1 MGVSRIGMEMPSDNR
16 DPDPLAKWVIFRDG
30 SAALRRMVKSDGE
43 KGLLLQFTGLGAW
56 EEVRQRALT
65 YGFSKVRDS
74 KSLMLMARSRVFGI
88 STTELAAAL
97 GGDVVEMP
105 LSVVHSYPWTA
116 DYMHPD
122 LGKGLPS
129 VGGPKPAAISLLGW
143 NHLGEEV
150 LADAEG
156 TRYRKGPV
164 EEGRTRYYAETANQ
178 DRTLFLRAEEPEDLP
193 RIAAGL
199 LWMAKRGTV
208 SREEFKKI
216 AAAAAEPAKPGGPR
230 MEAGFVEEALKDELV
245 ERIIGV
251 SVEDDA
257 SRESY
262 HRAMRLGE
270 HLSGVV
276 NEASKPLEGLF
287 PSIGFLIFLRR
298 LVRETGATE
307 VSGNER
313 LRAAVQV
320 AHGDGEIWS
329 QLYDLTTSR
338 VGGAA
343 ERAANILARRTTE
356 GSSVLIVAGGA
367 DSEAAEDIRGA
378 LGLVYAI
385 ENVAE
390 IAPHVATGRH
400 DGGLCTA
407 FVIGERRPLPA
418 EGLPVAAQRT
428 FKVLAWEDLDGLH
441 REVLRSRT
449 KIRDWHLDAADAE
462 AREIQERED
471 NERQRPY
478 VALSELTP
486 PFTMIPK
493 ALEGATA
500 KALRRVGGDQ
510 EEKGGIDGWL
520 AGELG
525 VSRDDLA
532 GMLTSEQADAVAL
545 RKLALDRNRGFLLAD
560 QTGVGKGRSLAAM
573 CRLHAR
579 SGGNVLYLT
588 ENADINIPDVWRDIS
603 AVGGRAELK
612 PAILASRPV
621 ALEGVDSGSGAGT
634 VFRTESAASR
644 RRMFGDAA
652 WPGDRNL
659 VLTNYSQFS
668 RGEDSPAQNW
678 AGSAP
683 DASTLLVLDECH
695 NALNPESNTGKA
707 VRAMIEAVGRSN
719 VVFATATPLRNIA
732 GAELYK
738 PLLPDADGDRLDGIF
753 ASLAVGGETAQESFA
768 TMLAEDGVF
777 IRRDHDL
784 SNLEFQVRLPDDARM
799 SRYQDIMNLFSPMVE
814 QLLDTSLEVQA
825 LVGRAQAVRY
835 REMINRGHDPRAA
848 RAETNALY
856 QYSGAAGGPLAR
868 LARLTINALK
878 VEQVVEEALNEI
890 SAGRKP
896 LISFHSTGAGLFTE
910 LATRGGEAE
919 TAGDMSLA
927 DQIMRV
933 AEGIFRVRVDDE
945 VRDARL
951 LSPEIEEASQ
961 RIRHMVE
968 RIPRDLPVSPI
979 DALIESLT
987 AHGVSVGEISG
998 RALAYRAGRIV
1009 RREGTDRR
1017 QAVDDFNSGDLDV
1030 LIYNSAGATGGSYH
1044 ASTEFRDQRP
1054 RSIVEMETPVDIIK
1068 YVQSQGRG
1076 NRYGQVAKPRV
1087 VSVVT
1092 GLIPEMRILQQRN
1105 RKLRSMGAII
1115 DGNRSHPLLFDDVPD
1130 FLNVV
1135 GDRAAMHVLLAKP
1148 DLTRRLG
1155 FQEIADGIGEDQADT
1170 ILDRGG
1176 LADSGA
1182 SSKLAESLANKV
1194 LTRSLVLSAAEQSE
1208 LVELIRYEFDAV
1220 VEELESRNLNP
1231 LKPKEIQGEID
1242 VLGTTLFS
1250 GLENPEGDLDV
1261 SAFFAPLYMSTG
1273 VHRFSEEPIG
1283 SEELV
1288 RLVNNSMIAD
1298 GADGFAR
1305 HADRLESMLP
1315 NLLRTAM
1322 RPDTRL
1328 EDAMADLAN
1337 QPHRFR
1343 LKHQRLT
1350 RLIHL
1355 LRNIRPGRA
1364 VQLSGFGTFRDDALR
1379 TIVKTTA
1386 PDLRHADWPQAYKIR
1401 TVTPGDT
1408 KPEII
1413 SLRRLLRIP
1422 SADVRFSIGLERGRN
1437 ERHLRNFEEQS
1448 KLERQLP
1455 VQVLAGNHLAAI
1467 LEARRHSLGT
1477 MSLYKEASGQM
1488 QRGIVVHQ
1496 SKADLRFLPVVI
1508 PSGRVAA
1515 AVAAMAFRGRIK
1527 NGAAMWVGK
1536 RDNPLIRFD
1545 FVAKRGHSA
1554 MFSHLPAANQQDF
1567 YGSRPDLAAL
1577 KRSRRRRQYAAW
1589 PSEAELIDAALRA
1602 TDGLV
1607 LMADGRIRD
1616 QVNEVSAMLERGEF
1630 HPWMNLL
1637 EPVPELSCAPTPAA
1651 GADPEGS
1658 EAGAVS

>member
-1 MGVSRIGMEMPSDNR
+1 MEMPADNR
-16 DPDPLAKWVIFRDG
+16 DPDPLAKWVVFRDG

-56 EEVRQRALT
+56 EDVRRRALA
-65 YGFSKVRDS
+65 YGFSEVHAS
-74 KSLMLMARSRVFGI
+74 KSLMLMARNRALGI
-88 STTELAAAL
+88 STTELADAL

-116 DYMHPD
+116 DYRQPD
-122 LGKGLPS
+122 LGKGLS
-129 VGGPKPAAISLLGW
+129 SAGGPKPAAIRPLGW

-150 LADAEG
+150 LTDGEG
-156 TRYRKGPV
+156 RRYRKGPV
-164 EEGRTRYYAETANQ
+164 EEGRTRYFAETDNQ
-178 DRTLFLRAEEPEDLP
+178 DRTLFLRAEKPEDLP

-199 LWMAKRGTV
+199 LHMAERGTV
-208 SREEFKKI
+208 RREEFGEV
-216 AAAAAEPAKPGGPR
+216 AAAAAEPAKPGRPQ
-230 MEAGFVEEALKDELV
+230 METGFVEESLKRELV

-257 SRESY
+257 SRRSY

-276 NEASKPLEGLF
+276 NEASKPLDGLS
-287 PSIGFLIFLRR
+287 PSIGFLVFLRR
-298 LVRETGATE
+298 LVREADATE

-313 LRAAVQV
+313 LRAAVHIAQ
-320 AHGDGEIWS
+320 AEGEVQS
-329 QLYDLTTSR
+329 QLYDLTGSR
-338 VGGAA
+338 AGGEA
-343 ERAANILARRTTE
+343 ERAANILARRTAE
-356 GSSVLIVAGGA
+356 GSSILIVAGGA
-367 DSEAAEDIRGA
+367 DSDAVESIRTA
-378 LGLVYAI
+378 LGVGYAI

-407 FVIGERRPLPA
+407 FVIGERRPSPVESLPI
-418 EGLPVAAQRT
+418 AAQRT
-428 FKVLAWEDLDGLH
+428 FKVLTRDDLDGLH
-441 REVLRSRT
+441 KEIRRSR
-449 KIRDWHLDAADAE
+449 KRIRDWHLDAADAE
-462 AREIQERED
+462 AWETEDRED

-478 VALSELTP
+478 VALSELSA

-500 KALRRVGGDQ
+500 KALRRVGSEL
-510 EEKGGIDGWL
+510 EEQGGLDGWL
-520 AGELG
+520 AGALG

-532 GMLTSEQADAVAL
+532 GMLTSEQADAIAL
-545 RKLALDRNRGFLLAD
+545 RKSAADRNRGFLLAD
-560 QTGVGKGRSLAAM
+560 QTGVGKGRSLAAI

-579 SGGNVLYLT
+579 TGGKVLYFT
-588 ENADINIPDVWRDIS
+588 ENADINIPDVWRDIT
-603 AVGGRAELK
+603 AVGGRAEFR

-621 ALEGVDSGSGAGT
+621 ALKGGGGEDGAET
-634 VFRTESAASR
+634 VFKTESALSR
-644 RRMFGDAA
+644 RRVFEEAL
-652 WPGDRNL
+652 WPKDRNL

-668 RGEDSPAQNW
+668 RGKDSPAQNW
-678 AGSAP
+678 ARSAP

-695 NALNPESNTGKA
+695 NALNPESNMGKA
-707 VRAMIEAVGRSN
+707 VRAMIEAVGRKN
-719 VVFATATPLRNIA
+719 VVYATATPLRNIA

-738 PLLPDADGDRLDGIF
+738 PLLPDAEGDRLDGIF
-753 ASLAVGGETAQESFA
+753 ASLSVGGETAQESFA

-777 IRRDHDL
+777 VRRDHDL

-814 QLLDTSLEVQA
+814 QLLDASLEVQA

-868 LARLTINALK
+868 LARLTINAIK
-878 VEQVVEEALNEI
+878 VGQVVDEALNEI

-910 LATRGGEAE
+910 IATRGGEAE
-919 TAGDMSLA
+919 SSGDMSLA

-933 AEGIFRVRVDDE
+933 AEGIFRVRIDDE

-951 LSPEIEEASQ
+951 LSPEIEEAAQ

-968 RIPRDLPVSPI
+968 RIPQDLPVSPI
-979 DALIESLT
+979 DALIESLG

-998 RALAYRAGRIV
+998 RALAYRSGCIV
-1009 RREGTDRR
+1009 RREGADRR
-1017 QAVDDFNSGDLDV
+1017 KAVDDFNSGDLDV

-1044 ASTEFRDQRP
+1044 ASAEFRDQRP

-1068 YVQSQGRG
+1068 YVQAQGRG

-1130 FLNVV
+1130 FLNIV

-1148 DLTRRLG
+1148 DITRRLG
-1155 FQEIADGIGEDQADT
+1155 FQEIAEGIGEDQADS
-1170 ILDRGG
+1170 ILDRGA

-1208 LVELIRYEFDAV
+1208 LVDLMRYEFDAV

-1231 LKPKEIQGEID
+1231 LKPKEIQGEIQ

-1250 GLENPEGDLDV
+1250 GLETPEDDLDV

-1273 VHRFSEEPIG
+1273 VHHFSEEPIG

-1322 RPDTRL
+1322 RADSRL
-1328 EDAMADLAN
+1328 EDALADLAN

-1364 VQLSGFGTFRDDALR
+1364 VQLAGFGSFRDDALR

-1408 KPEII
+1408 RPEII
-1413 SLRRLLRIP
+1413 SLRRLLKLP

-1437 ERHLRNFEEQS
+1437 ERHLRNFDEQRN
-1448 KLERQLP
+1448 LERRLP

-1515 AVAAMAFRGRIK
+1515 AVAAMAFRGRLGK
-1527 NGAAMWVGK
+1527 GVALWVGK

-1545 FVAKRGHSA
+1545 FVTRPGHSG
-1554 MFSHLPAANQQDF
+1554 MFSHLPPINQGDL
-1567 YGSRPDLAAL
+1567 YGCRPSLAAL
-1577 KRSRRRRQYAAW
+1577 KRTRRRKQYAPW
-1589 PSEAELIDAALRA
+1589 PSEAGLIDAALRA

-1616 QVNEVSAMLERGEF
+1616 HVNDVSAALERGEF
-1630 HPWMNLL
+1630 RPWMDLH
-1637 EPVPELSCAPTPAA
+1637 ERADAA
-1651 GADPEGS
+1651 
-1658 EAGAVS
+1658 

>member
-1 MGVSRIGMEMPSDNR
+1 MPTDNR
-16 DPDPLAKWVIFRDG
+16 DRDPLAKWVVFRDG
-30 SAALRRMVKSDGE
+30 SASLRRMVKSDGE

-56 EEVRQRALT
+56 EDVRRRALA
-65 YGFSKVRDS
+65 YGFSEVRDS
-74 KSLMLMARSRVFGI
+74 KSLMLMARKRVLGI
-88 STTELAAAL
+88 SATELADAL
-97 GGDVVEMP
+97 GGEIEEMP

-116 DYMHPD
+116 DYRHPD

-150 LADAEG
+150 LVDVEG
-156 TRYRKGPV
+156 RRYRKGPV
-164 EEGRTRYYAETANQ
+164 EEGRPRYYAETDNQ
-178 DRTLFLRAEEPEDLP
+178 DRTLFLRAEKPEDLP

-199 LWMAKRGTV
+199 LRMAEHGTV
-208 SREEFKKI
+208 RREEFGKV
-216 AAAAAEPAKPGGPR
+216 AAAAAEPAKPGRPQ
-230 MEAGFVEEALKDELV
+230 METGFIEEVLKQELV
-245 ERIIGV
+245 VRIIGV
-251 SVEDDA
+251 SVEDGA

-276 NEASKPLEGLF
+276 NEASKPADGLF
-287 PSIGFLIFLRR
+287 ASIGFLIFLRR
-298 LVRETGATE
+298 LVREAGATE
-307 VSGNER
+307 VSGNDR
-313 LRAAVQV
+313 LRAAVHV
-320 AHGDGEIWS
+320 AQAEGEAQS
-329 QLYDLTTSR
+329 QLYDLTSSR
-338 VGGAA
+338 ADGAA
-343 ERAANILARRTTE
+343 ERAANILARRTAE
-356 GSSVLIVAGGA
+356 GSSILIVAGGA
-367 DSEAAEDIRGA
+367 DSDAVENIRSA
-378 LGLVYAI
+378 LGVGYAI

-400 DGGLCTA
+400 DGGICTA
-407 FVIGERRPLPA
+407 FIVGERRPSPVESLPM
-418 EGLPVAAQRT
+418 AAQRT
-428 FKVLAWEDLDGLH
+428 FKVLTREDLDGLR
-441 REVLRSRT
+441 REILRSRK

-462 AREIQERED
+462 ARETEDRED

-478 VALSELTP
+478 VALSKLSV

-500 KALRRVGGDQ
+500 KALRRVGREL
-510 EEKGGIDGWL
+510 EEQGGLDGWL

-545 RKLALDRNRGFLLAD
+545 RKSAVDRNRGFLLAD

-579 SGGNVLYLT
+579 GGGKVLYFT
-588 ENADINIPDVWRDIS
+588 ENADINIPDVWRDIT
-603 AVGGRAELK
+603 AVGGQAEFK

-621 ALEGVDSGSGAGT
+621 VLKGGDAEDGAET
-634 VFRTESAASR
+634 VFKTESAPSR
-644 RRMFGDAA
+644 RRVFEEAL
-652 WPGDRNL
+652 WPKDRNL

-678 AGSAP
+678 ARSAP

-695 NALNPESNTGKA
+695 NALNPESNMGKA
-707 VRAMIEAVGRSN
+707 VRAMIEAVGRRN
-719 VVFATATPLRNIA
+719 VVYATATPLRNIA

-738 PLLPDADGDRLDGIF
+738 PLLPDAEGDRLDGIF

-777 IRRDHDL
+777 VRRDHDL

-814 QLLDTSLEVQA
+814 QLLDASLEVQA

-868 LARLTINALK
+868 LARLTINAIK
-878 VEQVVEEALNEI
+878 VEQVVDEAINEI
-890 SAGRKP
+890 GAGRKP

-910 LATRGGEAE
+910 IATRGGEAE
-919 TAGDMSLA
+919 SSGSMSLA

-933 AEGIFRVRVDDE
+933 AEGIFRVRIDDE

-968 RIPRDLPVSPI
+968 RIPQDLPVSPI
-979 DALIESLT
+979 DTLIDSLA

-998 RALAYRAGRIV
+998 RALAYRAGCIV
-1009 RREGTDRR
+1009 RRDGTDRR
-1017 QAVDDFNSGDLDV
+1017 KAVDDFNSGDLDV

-1044 ASTEFRDQRP
+1044 ASAEFRDQRP

-1068 YVQSQGRG
+1068 YVQAQGRG

-1130 FLNVV
+1130 FLNIV

-1148 DLTRRLG
+1148 DITRRLG
-1155 FQEIADGIGEDQADT
+1155 FQEITEGVGEDQADS

-1208 LVELIRYEFDAV
+1208 LVDLMRYEFDAV

-1231 LKPKEIQGEID
+1231 LKPKEIQGEIQ

-1250 GLENPEGDLDV
+1250 GLETPEDDLDV

-1273 VHRFSEEPIG
+1273 VHHFSEEPIG

-1288 RLVNNSMIAD
+1288 RLVNNSKIAD

-1322 RPDTRL
+1322 RPDSRL
-1328 EDAMADLAN
+1328 EDALADLAN

-1364 VQLSGFGTFRDDALR
+1364 VQISGFGSFRDDALR

-1401 TVTPGDT
+1401 TVAPGDT
-1408 KPEII
+1408 RPEII
-1413 SLRRLLRIP
+1413 SLRRLLKLP
-1422 SADVRFSIGLERGRN
+1422 SADIRFSIGLERGRN
-1437 ERHLRNFEEQS
+1437 ERHLRNFEEQRN
-1448 KLERQLP
+1448 LERRLP

-1477 MSLYKEASGQM
+1477 MSLYKEESGQM

-1515 AVAAMAFRGRIK
+1515 AVAAMAFRGRLEK
-1527 NGAAMWVGK
+1527 GVALWVGK

-1545 FVAKRGHSA
+1545 FVTNPGRSG
-1554 MFSHLPAANQQDF
+1554 MFAHLPPVGHQQDL
-1567 YGSRPDLAAL
+1567 YGRRPDLAAL
-1577 KRSRRRRQYAAW
+1577 KRARRRKQYAPW
-1589 PSEAELIDAALRA
+1589 PSEAGLIDAALRA

-1616 QVNEVSAMLERGEF
+1616 QVNEISAILERGEF
-1630 HPWMNLL
+1630 PPWMDLH
-1637 EPVPELSCAPTPAA
+1637 ERADAA
-1651 GADPEGS
+1651 
-1658 EAGAVS
+1658 